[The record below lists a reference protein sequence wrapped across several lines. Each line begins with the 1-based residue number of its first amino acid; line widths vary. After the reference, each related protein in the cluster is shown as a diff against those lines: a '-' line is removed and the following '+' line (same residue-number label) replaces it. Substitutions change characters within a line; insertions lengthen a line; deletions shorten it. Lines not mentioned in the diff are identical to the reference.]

1 MMIRCHLAFFF
12 MSFFPSF
19 LYKTQDDRIDSKRR
33 SRVGTIEVVRCEASY
48 VKEEYRPT
56 KDTSFNQANKKDT
69 YRVTEGKYTMST
81 TKKGRYLHRTIP
93 YQVQLKKMWRIG
105 RECGRL
111 VVNYRM
117 GHTLQD
123 MGISLRETD
132 WSRIVVRRSGSS
144 PTPSNAATPENSP
157 SPSSSPKYSMEDQ
170 EDVKPDIATLQLQV
184 VNW

>member
-1 MMIRCHLAFFF
+1 M
-12 MSFFPSF
+12 
-19 LYKTQDDRIDSKRR
+19 
-33 SRVGTIEVVRCEASY
+33 
-48 VKEEYRPT
+48 
-56 KDTSFNQANKKDT
+56 
-69 YRVTEGKYTMST
+69 TEGKYTMST

-111 VVNYRM
+111 LVNYRM

-132 WSRIVVRRSGSS
+132 WSRVIVRRSGSS
-144 PTPSNAATPENSP
+144 PSPPNVATPESSP

-170 EDVKPDIATLQLQV
+170 EDVKPNVATLQLQV
-184 VNW
+184 VN